1 MFANFIMKVCSIS
14 FTNVK
19 KNEISVKCKIENN
32 IKEIGIIFG
41 VITSEIREFFKQEFN
56 LIILTN

>member
-1 MFANFIMKVCSIS
+1 MSKNFYYMAPCVLKKL
-14 FTNVK
+14 TNY
-19 KNEISVKCKIENN
+19 CKIESN

-56 LIILTN
+56 LMILTN